1 MAAFA
6 MDSRWRN
13 PRATRARKSRI
24 AASRS
29 ILSRSDVQSALK
41 AMNAKK

>member
-6 MDSRWRN
+6 IDSRWRN
-13 PRATRARKSRI
+13 PTATKARKSRI

-29 ILSRSDVQSALK
+29 IISVMNDVPK
-41 AMNAKK
+41 MER